1 MANRIKTTLDKIKD
15 IEKELRSIIK
25 SSDFESKE
33 RRLYIMSQ
41 FEVLKYL
48 YEQEKLNDS
57 SKDIFKIE
65 VSYSE

>member
-1 MANRIKTTLDKIKD
+1 MNRVKTTLEKIKD

-25 SSDFESKE
+25 SGDFESKE

-48 YEQEKLNDS
+48 YEVEKSQDNV
-57 SKDIFKIE
+57 KDDFKITIE
-65 VSYSE
+65 YS

>member
-1 MANRIKTTLDKIKD
+1 MANRVKTTLEKIKD

-25 SSDFESKE
+25 SGDFESKE

-48 YEQEKLNDS
+48 YEVEKSQDNV
-57 SKDIFKIE
+57 KDDFKITIE
-65 VSYSE
+65 YS

>member
-1 MANRIKTTLDKIKD
+1 MANRVKNTLEKIKD

-25 SSDFESKE
+25 SGDFESKE

-48 YEQEKLNDS
+48 YEVEKSQDNI
-57 SKDIFKIE
+57 KDDFKITIE
-65 VSYSE
+65 YS

>member
-1 MANRIKTTLDKIKD
+1 MNRVKTTLEKIKD

-25 SSDFESKE
+25 SNDYESKE

-48 YEQEKLNDS
+48 YEVEKSQDNV
-57 SKDIFKIE
+57 KDDFKITIE
-65 VSYSE
+65 YS

>member
-1 MANRIKTTLDKIKD
+1 MNRVKTTLEKIKD

-25 SSDFESKE
+25 SGDFESKE

-48 YEQEKLNDS
+48 YEVEKSLDNV
-57 SKDIFKIE
+57 KDDFKITIE
-65 VSYSE
+65 YS